1 MQSKIHIKKGDNVKI
16 LAGNDR
22 GKEGR
27 VLNVDIKKKRA
38 IVEGIN
44 IISKHSKPDQANPQ
58 GSIVKKEASIDISN
72 LMLVDAQ
79 GKPTKIGRKRDEA
92 TGKIVRYSKKSGEV
106 I

>member
-16 LAGNDR
+16 IAGNDR

-27 VLNVDIKKKRA
+27 VLNVDIKNKRA

-58 GSIVKKEASIDISN
+58 GGIVKKEAPIDISK
-72 LMLVDAQ
+72 LMLIDAQ
-79 GKPTKIGRKRDEA
+79 GNPTKIGRKRDEA
-92 TGKIVRYSKKSGEV
+92 TGKLVRYSKKSGEV